1 MAKALIGHL
10 NGDLR
15 TPSRLA
21 VENARLRTRVHE
33 LEALVL
39 RLAQTN
45 DRLEAA
51 HAELLEI
58 SLAELR
64 ERSQMQPA

>member
-10 NGDLR
+10 NGDVR
-15 TPSRLA
+15 MPSRLA
-21 VENARLRTRVHE
+21 VENARLRTRVSD

-39 RLAQTN
+39 RLSQDN
-45 DRLEAA
+45 DRLETA
-51 HAELLEI
+51 HSELLEA

-64 ERSQMQPA
+64 ECSHMQPA